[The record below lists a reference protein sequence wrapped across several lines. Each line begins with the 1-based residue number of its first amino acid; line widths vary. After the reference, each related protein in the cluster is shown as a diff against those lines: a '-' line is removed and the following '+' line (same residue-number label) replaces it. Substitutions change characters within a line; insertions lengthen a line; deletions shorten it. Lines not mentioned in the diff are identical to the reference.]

1 MVSNQKLFSVGTF
14 DFRLQHLL
22 VIGVLALSVSISM
35 SIRSAPLQY
44 GSELFEF
51 DPFYNFR
58 ATEYLVNNGSEAY
71 FEWFDEK
78 SWHPFGRNVSESS
91 QVVLHFATAILYQ
104 IFGGDSTLYDFTI
117 LFPLVIGS
125 LTSILVFAFVRV
137 IGGTTAGL
145 FAALIFSLSLPILL
159 RGQAGWFKSEPL
171 GLFFAFAAMYLF
183 MSAIKFDKRKISA
196 IKLIGAGLFLSL
208 GLSAWGGILFFVLG
222 LMIFYFIIPFI
233 KHEKNF
239 TIWAIP
245 VFSISLIAF
254 SSILERTSELVSYV
268 TLMIILA
275 TVFVVVSEIIKKF
288 SSDSKKIRN
297 CIFFLIAIIG
307 SGIGAFSAGFV
318 NMPSSRYLSAANP
331 FLSSEDALVSS
342 VSEHTTTNIEMSF
355 AFLLI
360 FIVFSVIGAWFLFSK
375 KSIDVKNDMR
385 VFALIF
391 SVIAIYFS
399 SAFIRLEIF
408 ASVGVIILGSIGLA
422 ILVKYVLKSD
432 KNYLV
437 KFLFSGI
444 IIILFT
450 IPTIYPEN
458 NWTSYSDSPATI
470 LTGATVS
477 TSSDDWIDA
486 TIWLKQNTSEDAV
499 IAAWWDYG
507 YWITAL
513 SDRATLVDNSTL
525 IDWQI
530 KKMGYVYMTS
540 LENSWN
546 ILNSHYSTD
555 ISKYLGEDKIIAFG
569 GTSTEN
575 HLLDLQ
581 TEIMFGE
588 CNTNCYDKLSDD
600 NKYLVNKE
608 IEQNGPPVCKQIFKA
623 EAASLGIPEQSCN
636 PITKGM
642 DADYILIFLSGQR
655 FFVTLENQDQE
666 FYFLEGGGD
675 ELKKQWFAAISDYNP
690 EKFIESD
697 GATPK
702 DYFMKNTTL
711 GNLMPFSINTYFD
724 PADQLIY
731 NDYQFGRIAVYVKD
745 LKLTDPENDP
755 FYLVY
760 ASPSFYSDKPGDV
773 SAVLIYKINSDF
785 HL

>member
-104 IFGGDSTLYDFTI
+104 IFGGNSTLYDFTI

-145 FAALIFSLSLPILL
+145 FAALIFSLSLPILT
-159 RGQAGWFKSEPL
+159 RGMAGWFKSEPL

-222 LMIFYFIIPFI
+222 LMIFYFAIPFI

-254 SSILERTSELVSYV
+254 SSILERTSELVGYV

-288 SSDSKKIRN
+288 SNDSKKIRN

-444 IIILFT
+444 IIVLF
-450 IPTIYPEN
+450 IYPVGINAERN
-458 NWTSYSDSPATI
+458 LVQVIDTPATI
-470 LTGATVS
+470 LTGGAMSNVT
-477 TSSDDWIDA
+477 DDWIDA

-555 ISKYLGEDKIIAFG
+555 ISKYLGEDKITAFG

-642 DADYILIFLSGQR
+642 DADYILIYVNGQR
-655 FFVTLENQDQE
+655 FYTTSNVELFQLA
-666 FYFLEGGGD
+666 GGGD
-675 ELKKQWFAAISDYNP
+675 ESKAPWLARISNHQVSQ
-690 EKFIESD
+690 FIESD
-697 GATPK
+697 SVTLTSN
-702 DYFMKNTTL
+702 FMKNSTL
-711 GNLMPFSINTYFD
+711 GNLLPFSIVAYVN
-724 PADQLIY
+724 PADARVFDQ
-731 NDYQFGRIAVYVKD
+731 YQPGLTAVYAKD
-745 LKLTDPENDP
+745 LKLTDPENHP

-760 ASPSFYSDKPGDV
+760 ASPSFYSDKSGIFK
-773 SAVLIYKINSDF
+773 SIFIYKINSDYKF
-785 HL
+785 

>member
-1 MVSNQKLFSVGTF
+1 MKKT
-14 DFRLQHLL
+14 LQSGLL
-22 VIGVLALSVSISM
+22 
-35 SIRSAPLQY
+35 
-44 GSELFEF
+44 
-51 DPFYNFR
+51 
-58 ATEYLVNNGSEAY
+58 
-71 FEWFDEK
+71 
-78 SWHPFGRNVSESS
+78 
-91 QVVLHFATAILYQ
+91 
-104 IFGGDSTLYDFTI
+104 
-117 LFPLVIGS
+117 
-125 LTSILVFAFVRV
+125 
-137 IGGTTAGL
+137 
-145 FAALIFSLSLPILL
+145 
-159 RGQAGWFKSEPL
+159 
-171 GLFFAFAAMYLF
+171 
-183 MSAIKFDKRKISA
+183 
-196 IKLIGAGLFLSL
+196 
-208 GLSAWGGILFFVLG
+208 
-222 LMIFYFIIPFI
+222 
-233 KHEKNF
+233 
-239 TIWAIP
+239 P

-254 SSILERTSELVSYV
+254 SSILERTSELVGYV

-288 SSDSKKIRN
+288 SNDSKKIRN

-458 NWTSYSDSPATI
+458 NWISYADVPATI
-470 LTGATVS
+470 FTGGAMSNVT
-477 TSSDDWIDA
+477 DDWIDA

-555 ISKYLGEDKIIAFG
+555 ISKYLGEDKITAFG
-569 GTSTEN
+569 GESTEDSLIN
-575 HLLDLQ
+575 IQSH
-581 TEIMFGE
+581 IMF
-588 CNTNCYDKLSDD
+588 NRDKADLSDD
-600 NKYLVNKE
+600 ELELVRKS
-608 IEQNGPPVCKQIFKA
+608 IEQNGPPVCKQILKA
-623 EAASLGIPEQSCN
+623 EAASLGIVEQSCN

-675 ELKKQWFAAISDYNP
+675 ESKAPWFARISNHQVSQ
-690 EKFIESD
+690 FIESD

-702 DYFMKNTTL
+702 DYFMKNSTL
-711 GNLMPFSINTYFD
+711 GNLLPFSIVAYVN
-724 PADQLIY
+724 PADARVFDQ
-731 NDYQFGRIAVYVKD
+731 YQPGLTAVYAKD
-745 LKLTDPENDP
+745 LKLTDPENHP